1 VGSGCA
7 GVLSV
12 QLLRLDG
19 DVGSRGR
26 WGNRLSDSEPT
37 QDEREEAAK
46 LLNREGGPE
55 LIGYHCNGVIRV
67 RVPAAFG
74 L

>member
-1 VGSGCA
+1 
-7 GVLSV
+7 V

-46 LLNREGGPE
+46 LLNREDMPPPMADEVDDLVEALKRMWGS
-55 LIGYHCNGVIRV
+55 R
-67 RVPAAFG
+67 
-74 L
+74 